1 MYVHTLQEELA
12 QARNDHSGSMEQ
24 VGQRAAEAAEH
35 AKIRHALE
43 GQVRVR
49 STHSTAELAQHEMRI
64 LHWTHLN
71 LSDI

>member
-43 GQVRVR
+43 GQVRYR
-49 STHSTAELAQHEMRI
+49 STACAQLSCLNMSCLNMRI
-64 LHWTHLN
+64 LHWT
-71 LSDI
+71 

>member
-12 QARNDHSGSMEQ
+12 QARNDRSGSMEQ

-43 GQVRVR
+43 GQVR
-49 STHSTAELAQHEMRI
+49 SAQLSWLNMSCLNMRI
-64 LHWTHLN
+64 LHWT
-71 LSDI
+71 

>member
-1 MYVHTLQEELA
+1 MNVHTLQEELA

-43 GQVRVR
+43 GQVRPP
-49 STHSTAELAQHEMRI
+49 HSTAK
-64 LHWTHLN
+64 
-71 LSDI
+71 LSWLTT

>member
-12 QARNDHSGSMEQ
+12 QARNDRSGSMEQ

-43 GQVRVR
+43 GQVRSYGTETPVNLRGRSIGFRVR
-49 STHSTAELAQHEMRI
+49 L
-64 LHWTHLN
+64 L
-71 LSDI
+71 D